1 MQLMKKLILAASC
14 LALVVSGAG
23 AVDTLAVHQDSL
35 ANGLK
40 ILTVEKPGLP
50 LVSFQV
56 WYRVGSRNER
66 PGITGISH
74 LLEHMMFKG
83 TDRIGPEEFSRIV
96 QKYGGHSNAFTSQDY
111 TAYYENISTE
121 FLSVA
126 MGLESDRM
134 ANLKLDPKEF
144 SPERN
149 VVKEERRLRENSP
162 YGRLFE
168 ELSAAAYTAHPY
180 GWPVLGWMT
189 DIEAITPQDLRDY
202 YRIYYAPNNAA
213 CVIVGAVN
221 RKEAVALVDKYF
233 GGIPRNKTSPPRVTT
248 IEPPQMGER
257 RVKVLKDT
265 RMPLVA
271 MGYHTPE
278 IGQPDTYALELLSNI
293 LSNGESSRLYRSL
306 VYDKQLALFAGGYN
320 DTQTDPTL
328 FIFYSAPLKGHNTEE
343 LEQAIT
349 EELEK
354 IKRDGV
360 SPRELQKS
368 KNQLE
373 ADFIFQQQ
381 RNNGLA
387 VQIGSAQTRLS
398 WRYLNSYLK
407 NIRAVSNQD
416 IISVANK
423 YFIDQNRTVA
433 TLIPTGGPQNK
444 GEAQ

>member
-1 MQLMKKLILAASC
+1 MRKPTLLVFCLLLIASW
-14 LALVVSGAG
+14 AG
-23 AVDTLAVHQDSL
+23 AADTLAVYQDSL
-35 ANGLK
+35 NNGLK

-83 TDRIGPEEFSRIV
+83 TDKIGPEEFSKIV
-96 QKYGGHSNAFTSQDY
+96 QKYGGHCNAFTSEDY

-126 MGLESDRM
+126 MEMESDRM

-144 SPERN
+144 DPERN

-162 YGRLFE
+162 HGRLFE
-168 ELSAAAYTAHPY
+168 ELGAAAYTAHPY
-180 GWPVLGWMT
+180 GWPIVGWMT
-189 DIEAITPQDLRDY
+189 DIEAITAQDLREY
-202 YRIYYAPNNAA
+202 YQIYYAPNNAA
-213 CVIVGAVN
+213 CVIVGDIK
-221 RKEAVALVDKYF
+221 RKDAVALVAKYF
-233 GGIPRNKTSPPRVTT
+233 GNIPAGTREPPKVTT
-248 IEPPQMGER
+248 VEPPQMGER

-265 RMPLVA
+265 KMPLVVL
-271 MGYHTPE
+271 GYHTPE
-278 IGQPDTYALELLSNI
+278 IGHKDIYPLELLSNI

-328 FIFYSAPLKGHNTEE
+328 FIFYSAPQKGHDTGE
-343 LEQAIT
+343 LEKAIA

-354 IKRDGV
+354 IKKEGV
-360 SPRELQKS
+360 SSRELQKS

-373 ADFIFQQQ
+373 AEFVFQQQ
-381 RNNGLA
+381 KNSGLA
-387 VQIGSAQTRLS
+387 TQIGSAQTMLS

-407 NIRAVSNQD
+407 NIRSVTNRD
-416 IISVANK
+416 IIYVASK
-423 YFIDQNRTVA
+423 YFIDQNKTVA
-433 TLIPTGGPQNK
+433 TLVPTNGSQSK
-444 GEAQ
+444 GEVQ

>member
-1 MQLMKKLILAASC
+1 MRKLILAAAC
-14 LALVVSGAG
+14 LILIVSWAG

-83 TDRIGPEEFSRIV
+83 TDKIGPEEFSQIV
-96 QKYGGHSNAFTSQDY
+96 QKYGGHCNAFTSEDY

-126 MGLESDRM
+126 MELESDRM
-134 ANLKLDPKEF
+134 ANLKLDSREF
-144 SPERN
+144 NPERN

-168 ELSAAAYTAHPY
+168 EMNAAAYTAHPY
-180 GWPVLGWMT
+180 GWPILGWMT
-189 DIEAITPQDLRDY
+189 DLEAITPQDLRDY
-202 YRIYYAPNNAA
+202 YQIYYAPNNAT

-221 RKEAVALVDKYF
+221 RKEAVALVEKYF
-233 GGIPRNKTSPPRVTT
+233 GSIPRNKKSPPKVTT
-248 IEPPQMGER
+248 VEPPQMGER
-257 RVKVLKDT
+257 RIKVLKDT
-265 RMPLVA
+265 KMPLVA
-271 MGYHTPE
+271 IAYHTPE
-278 IGQPDTYALELLSNI
+278 IGQSDTYALELLSNI

-306 VYDKQLALFAGGYN
+306 VYEKQLALFAGGYN

-328 FIFYSAPLKGHNTEE
+328 FIFYSAPLKGHDTGE
-343 LEQAIT
+343 LEIAIG

-354 IKRDGV
+354 IKREGV
-360 SPRELQKS
+360 TLRELQKS

-373 ADFIFQQQ
+373 AEFVFQQQ

-407 NIRAVSNQD
+407 NIRSVNNQD
-416 IISVANK
+416 IITVANK
-423 YFIDQNRTVA
+423 YFIDQNKTVA
-433 TLIPTGGPQNK
+433 TLIPSVSSLSK
-444 GEAQ
+444 GEVQ

>member
-1 MQLMKKLILAASC
+1 MRKLILAASC
-14 LALVVSGAG
+14 LILTVSWAG
-23 AVDTLAVHQDSL
+23 AADTLAVYQDSL

-83 TDRIGPEEFSRIV
+83 TDKIGPEEFSKIV
-96 QKYGGHSNAFTSQDY
+96 QKYGGHCNAFTSEDY

-126 MGLESDRM
+126 MEMESDRM
-134 ANLKLDPKEF
+134 ANLKLDPLEF
-144 SPERN
+144 DPERN

-162 YGRLFE
+162 YGHLFE
-168 ELSAAAYTAHPY
+168 QLSAASYIAHPY
-180 GWPVLGWMT
+180 GWPVLGWMS
-189 DIEAITPQDLRDY
+189 DLEAMTVTDLREY
-202 YRIYYAPNNAA
+202 YRTYYIPNNAT
-213 CVIVGAVN
+213 CVIVGDID
-221 RKEAVALVDKYF
+221 RKKAVAMVAKYF
-233 GGIPRNKTSPPRVTT
+233 GNIPAGTKEPPKVTT
-248 IEPPQMGER
+248 VEPPQMGER

-271 MGYHTPE
+271 LGYHTPQ
-278 IGQPDTYALELLSNI
+278 IGHKDTYALELLSNI

-320 DTQTDPTL
+320 DTQTDPTQ
-328 FIFYSAPLKGHNTEE
+328 FIFYSAPQKGHNTDE
-343 LEQAIT
+343 LERVIA

-354 IKRDGV
+354 IKQAGV
-360 SPRELQKS
+360 TQRELQKS

-373 ADFIFQQQ
+373 AEFIFQQE
-381 RNNGLA
+381 RNRGLA

-407 NIRAVSNQD
+407 NIRSVSNQD

-423 YFIDQNRTVA
+423 YFIDQNKTVA
-433 TLIPTGGPQNK
+433 TLVPTGSPHSK

>member
-1 MQLMKKLILAASC
+1 MRKLILLSLC
-14 LALVVSGAG
+14 LALAAISAS
-23 AVDTLAVHQDSL
+23 AADTLTVFQDSL

-74 LLEHMMFKG
+74 MLEHMMFKG
-83 TDRIGPEEFSRIV
+83 TNKVGPEEFSKIV
-96 QKYGGHSNAFTSQDY
+96 QKYGGHCNAFTSEDY

-126 MGLESDRM
+126 MELESDRM

-144 SPERN
+144 DPERN

-168 ELSAAAYTAHPY
+168 ELNAAAYTAHPY
-180 GWPVLGWMT
+180 GWPILGWMS
-189 DIEAITPQDLRDY
+189 DLDAITNEDMRNY
-202 YRIYYAPNNAA
+202 YRTYYAPNNAS
-213 CVIVGAVN
+213 CVIVGNIN
-221 RKEAVALVDKYF
+221 RKDAVAMVQNYF
-233 GGIPRNKTSPPRVTT
+233 GSIPRNLMAPPRVTSV
-248 IEPPQMGER
+248 EPQQMGER

-265 RMPLVA
+265 KMPLVA
-271 MGYHTPE
+271 IGYHTPQ
-278 IGQPDTYALELLSNI
+278 IGQKDSYALELLSNI

-306 VYDKQLALFAGGYN
+306 VYDKQMALFAGGYN

-328 FIFYSAPLKGHNTEE
+328 FTFYAAPLKGHNTEE
-343 LEQAIT
+343 LEKAIA
-349 EELEK
+349 EELAK
-354 IKRDGV
+354 IQKDGITG
-360 SPRELQKS
+360 RELQKS

-373 ADFIFQQQ
+373 AEFVFQQQ

-387 VQIGSAQTRLS
+387 IQIGAAQTRLD
-398 WRYLNSYLK
+398 WHYLNSYLK
-407 NIRAVSNQD
+407 NIRQVTNND
-416 IISVANK
+416 IMEVANR
-423 YFIDQNRTVA
+423 YFIDENKTVA
-433 TLIPTGGPQNK
+433 TLVPINALQNK
-444 GEAQ
+444 GELQ